1 MAHVTL
7 VPLEIVSE
15 QVRPNKENGLVT
27 PVKDTAVTLTNT
39 CGQPLNDG
47 SSQPVPGQPEC
58 QGVPLVGVGPGGVM
72 PGSATS
78 VTVRRLEGDIT
89 KDCTVDISDMQ
100 AESSRFGMSVG
111 NVLYN
116 IFYDVNLPLQNGDGE
131 IDVND
136 LQFVYGRFGSTC
148 ASPIPAQ
155 GPQTLP

>member
-1 MAHVTL
+1 
-7 VPLEIVSE
+7 
-15 QVRPNKENGLVT
+15 
-27 PVKDTAVTLTNT
+27 
-39 CGQPLNDG
+39 
-47 SSQPVPGQPEC
+47 
-58 QGVPLVGVGPGGVM
+58 
-72 PGSATS
+72 
-78 VTVRRLEGDIT
+78 
-89 KDCTVDISDMQ
+89 
-100 AESSRFGMSVG
+100 MSVG